1 MSFMDEDKFNKLLE
15 DISYMR
21 GRFDT
26 IVPEIQKNAENTNTL
41 LQLHNERIASVE
53 KEQLALKAKVGVFG
67 AMAGVF
73 GGIVINIVVSLINKK
88 LF

>member
-1 MSFMDEDKFNKLLE
+1 MDEHKFNKLLE
-15 DISYMR
+15 DISYLR

-26 IVPEIQKNAENTNTL
+26 VVPEIQKNSENTNTL
-41 LQLHNERIASVE
+41 LQLHNERITNVE
-53 KEQLALKAKVGVFG
+53 KEQLAFKAKVGVFG

-73 GGIVINIVVSLINKK
+73 GGIIINVVVNLINKR

>member
-1 MSFMDEDKFNKLLE
+1 MDEHKFNKLLE

-41 LQLHNERIASVE
+41 LQLHNERITSVE
-53 KEQLALKAKVGVFG
+53 KEQLAFKTKVGVFG